1 MTSEALLPVERIETV
16 ILFVRGERVI
26 LDADIAAL
34 YGVETKALVRAVKR
48 NLDRFPR
55 DFMFQLTPE
64 EISNLRYQ
72 FGTSSWGGRRYLPYA
87 FTEQG
92 VAMLS
97 GVLRSGQAVKVN
109 VEIMRAFVRL
119 RRMVNEQAELAR
131 KLDDLEE
138 RYDEQFKVVFD
149 ALRELMAPPEPP
161 EDTEGRR
168 IGFGQR

>member
-1 MTSEALLPVERIETV
+1 VPSEALLPIERVETL

-48 NLDRFPR
+48 NLDRFPD
-55 DFMFQLTPE
+55 DFMFQLTAE
-64 EISNLRYQ
+64 EAVRLRCQ
-72 FGTSSWGGRRYLPYA
+72 IGTSNDRAGRGGRRYLPYV

-97 GVLRSGQAVKVN
+97 GVLRSERATQVN

-119 RRMVNEQAELAR
+119 RRMISQQADLAR
-131 KLDDLEE
+131 KLDDLEQ
-138 RYDEQFKVVFD
+138 RYDEQFSVVFD
-149 ALRELMAPPEPP
+149 ALRELMAPPGV
-161 EDTEGRR
+161 EGRP
-168 IGFGQR
+168 IGFSQG